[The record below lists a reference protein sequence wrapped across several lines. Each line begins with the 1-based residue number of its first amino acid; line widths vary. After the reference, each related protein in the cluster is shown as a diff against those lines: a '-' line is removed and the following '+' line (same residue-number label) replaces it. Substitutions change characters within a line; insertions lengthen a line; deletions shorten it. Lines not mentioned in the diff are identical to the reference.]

1 MPAHE
6 GHRHIGHN
14 DQSEWRDQLTESIQ
28 RWDERIEGDSA
39 KVDKPDVA
47 EAITED
53 QLRDAEARRD
63 RAPDQGHHA
72 EQPLALHNGPVVVPI
87 AGYLATGSLRLKVHR
102 ESLLCVVRSGPRCET
117 R

>member
-6 GHRHIGHN
+6 GHRQIGHH

-28 RWDERIEGDSA
+28 RWDDRIKSGSA
-39 KVDKPDVA
+39 KLDNPEVP

-53 QLRDAEARRD
+53 QLHDAEARRD
-63 RAPDQGHHA
+63 RAPDHGHHV

-87 AGYLATGSLRLKVHR
+87 AGYLATNSLRLKVHR
-102 ESLLCVVRSGPRCET
+102 GPGMSEVRRSE
-117 R
+117 